1 MNSRT
6 VERWSSGG
14 HSLKRARLRK
24 EKPVSHFHQ
33 EAADSLSAQP
43 ELPHPG
49 INRRTR
55 TSAAM
60 IGLALSMGTTSLLLP
75 RHNDGAAAAEPKVPD
90 TTISATFSDLSTSQ
104 SAVQSASAAPVPTV
118 RMVEHTVQEGQTL
131 RQLADRYQVNI
142 WSIAVANGLTPS
154 SELTVG
160 QVLKVPVPGGISAA
174 QDGATEPVS
183 VNSGSEVSLV
193 ASANLGQIEAIDRPE
208 TAALENAR
216 TERNDALD
224 RLRQQRD
231 RLRVSL
237 AELRDE
243 ESSPAVSVLKRDLA
257 NSSRRSVTS
266 TSTSTSDLTGSSEA
280 NPDQTALAALPTQSS
295 SSEASVSASRDQVAH
310 ASSTTGNEASPVI
323 QSEVNAAGPQVYRV
337 NPGDTVA
344 AIARSHNI
352 PQSLLIDANNLSNPN
367 VIFVGQTLTLPAIQ
381 PATPSAPLQVASETL
396 SAAIL
401 PAAPI
406 GGSAPE
412 QQPVPAAPTTPVTPI
427 TANAVESTLN
437 AGTEAPAIPSL
448 LAQSAVEESTQ
459 PAVSTVT
466 EQQPRPQIAVAPL
479 PEASI
484 DPLGNEVNA
493 DPGLLMESNPASQFN
508 PYVASLLSEIKTL
521 RQRNQPAAVV
531 EAPTPTQDA
540 AELATAAIVPAAT
553 SEVASE
559 VAVSPHFNP
568 AALDRQ
574 NADTRAVSNST
585 GTAESSSPN
594 LLATAPL
601 GSESYDPLL
610 QPVTGRMVSP
620 DLPPLPGADTFL
632 PEDGLFNGYIWPAAG
647 LLTSGYGWRWGR
659 MHQGIDIAADIGTPI
674 HAAADGV
681 IEFAG
686 WNSGG
691 YGNMVEIRH
700 SDGSM
705 TRYAHMNAIHVQVG
719 QQVDQ
724 GEQLGEMG
732 STGYSTGPH
741 LHFEVHLPNQGT
753 VNPIAYLP
761 AQ

>member
-1 MNSRT
+1 
-6 VERWSSGG
+6 
-14 HSLKRARLRK
+14 
-24 EKPVSHFHQ
+24 
-33 EAADSLSAQP
+33 
-43 ELPHPG
+43 
-49 INRRTR
+49 
-55 TSAAM
+55 
-60 IGLALSMGTTSLLLP
+60 
-75 RHNDGAAAAEPKVPD
+75 
-90 TTISATFSDLSTSQ
+90 
-104 SAVQSASAAPVPTV
+104 
-118 RMVEHTVQEGQTL
+118 
-131 RQLADRYQVNI
+131 
-142 WSIAVANGLTPS
+142 
-154 SELTVG
+154 
-160 QVLKVPVPGGISAA
+160 
-174 QDGATEPVS
+174 
-183 VNSGSEVSLV
+183 
-193 ASANLGQIEAIDRPE
+193 
-208 TAALENAR
+208 
-216 TERNDALD
+216 
-224 RLRQQRD
+224 
-231 RLRVSL
+231 
-237 AELRDE
+237 
-243 ESSPAVSVLKRDLA
+243 
-257 NSSRRSVTS
+257 
-266 TSTSTSDLTGSSEA
+266 
-280 NPDQTALAALPTQSS
+280 
-295 SSEASVSASRDQVAH
+295 
-310 ASSTTGNEASPVI
+310 
-323 QSEVNAAGPQVYRV
+323 
-337 NPGDTVA
+337 
-344 AIARSHNI
+344 
-352 PQSLLIDANNLSNPN
+352 
-367 VIFVGQTLTLPAIQ
+367 
-381 PATPSAPLQVASETL
+381 
-396 SAAIL
+396 
-401 PAAPI
+401 
-406 GGSAPE
+406 
-412 QQPVPAAPTTPVTPI
+412 
-427 TANAVESTLN
+427 
-437 AGTEAPAIPSL
+437 
-448 LAQSAVEESTQ
+448 VEESTQ

>member
-1 MNSRT
+1 
-6 VERWSSGG
+6 
-14 HSLKRARLRK
+14 
-24 EKPVSHFHQ
+24 VSHFQ
-33 EAADSLSAQP
+33 EEAADSLSAQS

-90 TTISATFSDLSTSQ
+90 TAISAAFS
-104 SAVQSASAAPVPTV
+104 APVPTV

-131 RQLADRYQVNI
+131 RQLADRYQVNV

-154 SELTVG
+154 SELTAG
-160 QVLKVPVPGGISAA
+160 QILKVPVPGGLSTA
-174 QDGATEPVS
+174 QGQPVETVAGS
-183 VNSGSEVSLV
+183 LGSEVSLV
-193 ASANLGQIEAIDRPE
+193 ASADLSQIETGDGVE
-208 TAALENAR
+208 AAAFENSR
-216 TERNDALD
+216 TERNDALN
-224 RLRQQRD
+224 RLRQQRE
-231 RLRVSL
+231 RLRGSL

-243 ESSPAVSVLKRDLA
+243 ESSPAVNVLKRDLA
-257 NSSRRSVTS
+257 NSSRRAVASA
-266 TSTSTSDLTGSSEA
+266 SDLTDSSEVGSTE
-280 NPDQTALAALPTQSS
+280 TALAPVPTQSS
-295 SSEASVSASRDQVAH
+295 ASEPTAATPDRIAHAASAVDETSAVPAIPSSASMEQR
-310 ASSTTGNEASPVI
+310 
-323 QSEVNAAGPQVYRV
+323 VYRV

-352 PQSLLIDANNLSNPN
+352 PQSLLINANSLSNPN

-381 PATPSAPLQVASETL
+381 PATPAAPVEVASETL

-401 PAAPI
+401 PAAPV
-406 GGSAPE
+406 GGAAPE
-412 QQPVPAAPTTPVTPI
+412 LGVIEPAVNPV
-427 TANAVESTLN
+427 S
-437 AGTEAPAIPSL
+437 TEAPAVPSL
-448 LAQSAVEESTQ
+448 LAQSASEETPESAATTVQ
-459 PAVSTVT
+459 PP
-466 EQQPRPQIAVAPL
+466 QPRPQIAVAPL
-479 PEASI
+479 SESAI
-484 DPLGNEVNA
+484 DPVSGDVDVES
-493 DPGLLMESNPASQFN
+493 GLQMESNPASRFN

-521 RQRNQPAAVV
+521 RQRNAPAAVV
-531 EAPTPTQDA
+531 EAQPMPTQDA
-540 AELATAAIVPAAT
+540 GELAAAAVAP
-553 SEVASE
+553 SVASE

-568 AALDRQ
+568 SALDRQ
-574 NADTRAVSNST
+574 AEAIRPISSST
-585 GTAESSSPN
+585 QTAEPESPN
-594 LLATAPL
+594 LVATAPL

-610 QPVTGRMVSP
+610 QPITGRMVSP

-632 PEDGLFNGYIWPAAG
+632 PEDGLFNGYIWPSTG

-674 HAAADGV
+674 YAAATGV
-681 IEFAG
+681 VEFAG

-691 YGNMVEIRH
+691 YGNMVEVRH

-705 TRYAHMNAIHVQVG
+705 TRYAHMNAVYVRAG
-719 QQVDQ
+719 QEVRQ

-761 AQ
+761 PQ